1 MKKTLTVAVVVASL
15 VPAAWAQYGQALQRA
30 KETANQNN
38 VRQGVP
44 PPAAP
49 QPTAPAPGTPPAN
62 GFTPAQSLAAL
73 QGDLTGFKTG
83 AAVSDAQKQQFTIN
97 LAKAARGTKPSLA
110 TVKKFVDSLTTA
122 LGTGTLTAEHRA
134 RLAGNLD
141 AVLNSRGLSATV
153 FDKTIA
159 DTQAILE
166 VGTVKRNTAISVAAD
181 LKAIGAEIRR

>member
-1 MKKTLTVAVVVASL
+1 MKRTLIVTLLVASL

-44 PPAAP
+44 PAAP
-49 QPTAPAPGTPPAN
+49 QPAAPAPGTPPAN
-62 GFTPAQSLAAL
+62 GVTPAQSLAAL
-73 QGDLTGFKTG
+73 QSDLAGFKVGT
-83 AAVSDAQKQQFTIN
+83 AVSDAQKQQFTIN

-110 TVKKFVDSLTTA
+110 AVKKFVDSLTAA

-166 VGTVKRNTAISVAAD
+166 VGSVKRNTAISVAAD